1 MRLNK
6 KRGARNIENKKPKKV
21 IRCNALNRPV
31 FEHEVCFQFSS
42 KINVNNQRNCENCA
56 HSF

>member
-1 MRLNK
+1 MNRNK
-6 KRGARNIENKKPKKV
+6 NRRRTKNENKKQKKV

-31 FEHEVCFQFSS
+31 FEHEICSQFSS
-42 KINVNNQRNCENCA
+42 KISANNQKNCENCE